1 MKRIGFGVFCLGTIV
16 AVTAG
21 AKAPAKIGEWPD
33 TWPVFVVG
41 ALVCIVGLVVWHRAT
56 AAESKK
62 AITQGDQKDPV
73 ALVDALQDPLNALG
87 EEVGEL
93 DADNIMTRVDALLNG
108 FVLPFAEVRH
118 QVIDRFG
125 MEHGAEILVVMAY
138 GERILNR
145 TWSAAADGHLPEA
158 RSCYAEAAEAL
169 RESHTLLQQAQPA

>member
-1 MKRIGFGVFCLGTIV
+1 MKHIGFGLFSLGTIV

-33 TWPVFVVG
+33 TLPVFIVG
-41 ALVCIVGLVVWHRAT
+41 ALVCIVGLVLWHRGTT
-56 AAESKK
+56 AETKR
-62 AITQGDQKDPV
+62 AITEGEQKDPV
-73 ALVDALQDPLNALG
+73 ALIDALQAPLNALG

-93 DADNIMTRVDALLNG
+93 DADRIMNRVDALLNG
-108 FVLPFAEVRH
+108 FVLPFAEVRR

-125 MEHGAEILVVMAY
+125 MEQGAEILVVMAY

-145 TWSAAADGHLPEA
+145 TWTAAADGHLPEA

-169 RESHTLLQQAQPA
+169 RESHTLLSQAESA